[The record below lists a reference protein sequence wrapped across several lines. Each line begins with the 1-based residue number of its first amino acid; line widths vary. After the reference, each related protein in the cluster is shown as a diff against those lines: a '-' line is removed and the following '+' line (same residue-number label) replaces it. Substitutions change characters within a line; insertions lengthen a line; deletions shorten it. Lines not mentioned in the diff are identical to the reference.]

1 MPIHT
6 HAVARR
12 TLPLLAALTIA
23 GALAWSAGSAHANP
37 RIGQP
42 APTFSGVDS
51 QGRTHRLADYRG
63 RTVVLEWTNHDCPY
77 VRKHY
82 DSGNMQALQRA
93 TKVEGAVWLSVISSA
108 PGKQGHVSARQADA
122 LTRQRD
128 AAPSA
133 VILDE
138 SGAIGRAYG
147 AKTTPHMYIID
158 ARGVLAFMGGI
169 DDRAT
174 ADPSD
179 IPGAR
184 NHVRAA
190 LDELKAG
197 RPVSQASTRPYGCSV
212 KY

>member
-1 MPIHT
+1 MHS
-6 HAVARR
+6 HAVSRH
-12 TLPLLAALTIA
+12 PLTFAFALILAA
-23 GALAWSAGSAHANP
+23 ALAWSAGSAKANA

-42 APTFSGVDS
+42 APPFSGIDS
-51 QGRTHRLADYRG
+51 QGRTHQLADYRG
-63 RTVVLEWTNHDCPY
+63 RTVILEWTNHDCPY
-77 VRKHY
+77 VQKHY

-93 TKVEGAVWLSVISSA
+93 ATADGAVWLTVISSA

-122 LTRQRD
+122 LTRQRN
-128 AAPSA
+128 AAPGA

-158 ARGVLAFMGGI
+158 ARGTLVYMGGI
-169 DDRAT
+169 DDRAST
-174 ADPSD
+174 DPAD

-190 LDELKAG
+190 LDELKTG
-197 RPVSQASTRPYGCSV
+197 KPVSQASTRPYGCSV